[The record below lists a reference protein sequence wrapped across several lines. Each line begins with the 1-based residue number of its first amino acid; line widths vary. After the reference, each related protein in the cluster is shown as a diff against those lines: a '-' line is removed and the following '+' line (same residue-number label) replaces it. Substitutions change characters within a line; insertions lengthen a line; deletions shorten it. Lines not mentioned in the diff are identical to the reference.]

1 MIRLPNKR
9 SYKRRLLDQIL
20 KKRQKKRSKST
31 LLRRLKSGQKRGK
44 MLMQLLGKTIPTS
57 QISRK

>member
-1 MIRLPNKR
+1 LPNKR